1 MIREHHLGKVTALV
15 LLWLLLLPWVLDL
28 AGSSYLI
35 STAARIVIFAIA
47 AVSLD
52 LLIGYTGLV
61 SFGHAAFLGVGAYVV
76 GVLSFHAYEETTFLG
91 LNGTLSGLVAIP
103 LAVALSALVA
113 LVIGALSLRTKGVY
127 FIMITLSFGQM
138 LFFFFVSLEPYGGDD
153 GMMMFQGRNTFPL
166 MDLNGRF
173 TFYYFCLACLVVFYA
188 LCHFLTR
195 SKFGRTLKAIRQN
208 EARLSSIGIKPYSV
222 KLLIFV
228 IAGAGAG
235 LAGALMANHTE
246 FVSPSLTHWTK
257 SGDLMI
263 VVILGGMG
271 TLLGPVLGTFVFL
284 LLEEFLP
291 VVFDMLGMDLMK
303 EHWRFVFGPILILI
317 VLYAKTG
324 LYGMIFQTDT
334 QGGAGHAEDK

>member
-1 MIREHHLGKVTALV
+1 MISERHLWKAYVLV
-15 LLWLLLLPWVLDL
+15 FAWLVVLPIILNL
-28 AGSSYLI
+28 SGSSYLV
-35 STAARIVIFAIA
+35 STAARVVIFAIA

-76 GVLSFHAYEETTFLG
+76 GILSFHAYEETTFLG

-103 LAVALSALVA
+103 LAVIISALVA

-138 LFFFFVSLEPYGGDD
+138 LFFLFVSLEPYGGDD
-153 GMMMFQGRNTFPL
+153 GMMMSDGRNTLPL
-166 MDLNGRF
+166 LDLNDRYI
-173 TFYYFCLACLVVFYA
+173 FYYFCLACLTVFFGF
-188 LCHFLTR
+188 CHMLTR
-195 SKFGRTLKAIRQN
+195 SKFGRALSAIRQN
-208 EARLSSIGIKPYSV
+208 EARLTSIGIQPYAA
-222 KLLIFV
+222 KLVIFV

-246 FVSPSLTHWTK
+246 FISPSLTHWTK

-263 VVILGGMG
+263 VVILGGIG
-271 TLLGPVLGTFVFL
+271 TLLGPVLGTFAFL

-291 VVFDMLGMDLMK
+291 VFFDILGLDLLK
-303 EHWRFVFGPILILI
+303 EHWRFVFGPMLIFI
-317 VLYAKTG
+317 VLFAKTG
-324 LYGMIFQTDT
+324 LYGLIFRKD
-334 QGGAGHAEDK
+334 GK